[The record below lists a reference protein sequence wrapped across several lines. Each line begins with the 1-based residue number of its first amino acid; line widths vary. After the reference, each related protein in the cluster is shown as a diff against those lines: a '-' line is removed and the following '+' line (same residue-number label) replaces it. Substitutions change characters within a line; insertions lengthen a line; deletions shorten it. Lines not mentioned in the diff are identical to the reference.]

1 MANKGLAFETIGY
14 IILGVIGLVILLS
27 FLGVIQISA
36 RNIFCSAY
44 SNIAE
49 PPAFCEALNCTGER
63 YELVNSDPESFS
75 RDIAAHAVTCFTN
88 KAGCLGENDV
98 RICYAMRVKNKP
110 AEKIYEYNVTKLLE
124 DEKGCDVL
132 ENDIIISETGLPI
145 SYPGNCGVNDFIDW
159 RVKDIFIKGQSMILI
174 EYDEAN
180 YRVVIKA

>member
-14 IILGVIGLVILLS
+14 IILGIIGLVILLS

-49 PPAFCEALNCTGER
+49 PPAFCEVGNCTGER

-75 RDIAAHAVTCFTN
+75 RDIAAHAITCFTN
-88 KAGCLGENDV
+88 KASCLENDV
-98 RICYAMRVKNKP
+98 RICYAMRVKNNP
-110 AEKIYEYNVTKLLE
+110 TEKIYEYNVTKLLE

-132 ENDIIISETGLPI
+132 ENAIVINDIGMQI
-145 SYPGNCGVNDFIDW
+145 SYDGNCGVNDYIDW
-159 RVKDIFIKGQSMILI
+159 RVKDIFIKDQSLILI
-174 EYDEAN
+174 EYDEIN
-180 YRVVIKA
+180 YKVIVKA